1 MWKFKR
7 NSKQV
12 PKYLKRNSAPSGK
25 YSAAPKHAAPGSKAQ
40 ADLERARKNI
50 TRQALLAGLTV
61 VLTIVILF
69 AMTSAWYTNV
79 VQTSNLIFEAES
91 WGFDG
96 EIQVD
101 NDTISA
107 APGDVGVVNLQVKNT
122 SQNISAISL
131 NVSKADMEEE
141 MQKRL
146 FLYVDTHMNRD
157 DETMDRVYLNSRE
170 GYTYTVFA
178 NGTLTLTE
186 KVSNAP
192 QLKWQWVY
200 DVLGYYVVAQS
211 EKFTDDKG
219 NEVQK
224 TTVQEY
230 LRPIEYDYDEATT
243 ILQEGEDGT
252 ARMVM
257 TTVDGTRSPEAFL
270 QQLSLTDGYQGQ
282 IKPEEKTA
290 DGYYPVAVDKETGY
304 GVYAYLCNYTEIQKA
319 TEYDTNLGKLAYQQN
334 EENGQENQLDA
345 DQEKPPKSIMT
356 LTVSAQKNES
366 KAVNVTNL
374 DSLQQAIA
382 QTKADVVQLSDD
394 IAIPADKTLTIPA
407 NTRTML
413 DLNGKT
419 ITCHSDR
426 GIDALS
432 GSSLTMINGD
442 LVGPGAE
449 TRTYGIYTTG
459 AEVVMSGV
467 DVSNFQ
473 YGVFMGDNVK
483 DNPMDSRV
491 HMVDCTVDAGNYA
504 VFINGNGLQSAQ
516 RTQLIIEKSTVT
528 SGGIALTSNG
538 SADRAGTDIQILNST
553 VKAHETEGNAARGH
567 GIYHPQKEGTMRI
580 VDSTVSGYCGIVI
593 KGGEVYIENS
603 QVEATGAYQEAVV
616 SKSGFT
622 DTGDAVYVENG
633 FGYDIYLEISGSD
646 TVLHRHATESKSLHV
661 VPQDATNISVK
672 IHAGQFDEQQPKEY
686 IADTSIQN
694 GSTVTVK
701 KTD

>member
-40 ADLERARKNI
+40 ADLDRARKNI
-50 TRQALLAGLTV
+50 TRQAMLAGLTV

-69 AMTSAWYTNV
+69 AMTSAWYTNI
-79 VQTSNLIFEAES
+79 VQTSSLVFEAES

-96 EIQVD
+96 EITVD
-101 NDTISA
+101 DKKIIA
-107 APGDVGVVNLQVKNT
+107 APGDVGVVGLEVKNT

-131 NVSKADMEEE
+131 NATKTGMDEE

-186 KVSNAP
+186 KISNAP

-200 DVLGYYVVAQS
+200 DVLGYYVLAQS
-211 EKFTDDKG
+211 EMITDENGK
-219 NEVQK
+219 EVQK

-230 LRPIEYDYDEATT
+230 LRPIEYDYDEAT
-243 ILQEGEDGT
+243 
-252 ARMVM
+252 

-282 IKPEEKTA
+282 IRPEEKTA

-319 TEYDTNLGKLAYQQN
+319 TEYDTNLGILAYQQS
-334 EENGQENQLDA
+334 EENGQENQQNA
-345 DQEKPPKSIMT
+345 TQEKLPNSVMT
-356 LTVSAQKNES
+356 LMISAQKNES
-366 KAVNVTNL
+366 KAVNVTSM
-374 DSLQQAIA
+374 DSLQQAIT
-382 QTKADVVQLSDD
+382 QTKADVIQLSDD

-407 NTRTML
+407 NSRTML

-442 LVGPGAE
+442 LVGPG
-449 TRTYGIYTTG
+449 TDTKTYGIYTTG

-467 DVSNFQ
+467 NVKNFQ
-473 YGVFMGDNVK
+473 YGVFMGDNVQ
-483 DNPMDSRV
+483 DNPLDSRV
-491 HMVDCTVDAGNYA
+491 HMVGCTVDAGNYA

-516 RTQLIIEKSTVT
+516 RTQLIIEDSTVT

-538 SADRAGTDIQILNST
+538 SADRSGTDIQILNST
-553 VKAHETEGNAARGH
+553 VKAHETEGNTARGH

-603 QVEATGAYQEAVV
+603 QVEATGAYQEAEV

-633 FGYDIYLEISGSD
+633 FGYDIYLEISGSE

-661 VPQDATNISVK
+661 FPQDAANVSVK

-701 KTD
+701 QTN